1 MAEKCRFIEEYANFQ
16 KNQYK
21 KDIKNADMFGDEN
34 KEDRIRFCENAV
46 ETIGKV
52 VQLARHGLIT
62 VNECMAI
69 IANPGNYT
77 NL

>member
-16 KNQYK
+16 KNQFK
-21 KDIKNADMFGDEN
+21 KDIKHADMFGHEN
-34 KEDRIRFCENAV
+34 KEDRIRFCKNAV
-46 ETIGKV
+46 ETIDRA

-62 VNECMAI
+62 VNECMSV
-69 IANPGNYT
+69 IANPANYT

>member
-1 MAEKCRFIEEYANFQ
+1 MAGKCRFIEEYANFQ
-16 KNQYK
+16 KNQFK
-21 KDIKNADMFGDEN
+21 KDIKHADMFGDEN
-34 KEDRIRFCENAV
+34 KEYRIRFCKNAV
-46 ETIGKV
+46 ETIDRA

-62 VNECMAI
+62 VNECMAV

>member
-16 KNQYK
+16 KKQFK
-21 KDIKNADMFGDEN
+21 KDIKYADMLGDEN
-34 KEDRIRFCENAV
+34 KEYRIRFCENAV
-46 ETIGKV
+46 ETIEKA

-62 VNECMAI
+62 VNECMVV
-69 IANPGNYT
+69 IANPGKYI

>member
-16 KNQYK
+16 KNQFK
-21 KDIKNADMFGDEN
+21 KDIKHADMFGDEN
-34 KEDRIRFCENAV
+34 KEDRIRFCKNAV
-46 ETIGKV
+46 VTIERA

-62 VNECMAI
+62 VNECMAV

>member
-16 KNQYK
+16 KNQFK
-21 KDIKNADMFGDEN
+21 KDIKYADMLGDEN
-34 KEDRIRFCENAV
+34 KEYRIIFCENAV
-46 ETIGKV
+46 ETIEKAV
-52 VQLARHGLIT
+52 LLARHGLIT
-62 VNECMAI
+62 VNECMAV

>member
-16 KNQYK
+16 KNQFK
-21 KDIKNADMFGDEN
+21 KDIKNADMFGDES
-34 KEDRIRFCENAV
+34 KEYRIRLCKNAV
-46 ETIGKV
+46 GTIDRA

-62 VNECMAI
+62 VNECMAVM
-69 IANPGNYT
+69 ANPGNYT

>member
-1 MAEKCRFIEEYANFQ
+1 MKCRFIEEYANFQ
-16 KNQYK
+16 KNQFK

-46 ETIGKV
+46 ETIEKAV
-52 VQLARHGLIT
+52 RLARNGLIT

-69 IANPGNYT
+69 IANPGNYK